1 MNNPIPNSKPVIDQ
15 ARLVNYRVKEDNKD
29 VRYATKQANEISQ
42 IWQDRLLNIDSERY
56 KKEVNIGGK
65 LGEKIDLVDFREK
78 VAYELKVSGE
88 NPGHEFYKDLFKVL
102 VFNQNYNM
110 IKLQRLVFITEG
122 KGIDKLEKG
131 LGKAAADFLQQF
143 NIAVELAR
151 LD

>member
-1 MNNPIPNSKPVIDQ
+1 MNNSVPNSKPVVDV
-15 ARLVNYRVKEDNKD
+15 ARFIAAPNRTGDKD
-29 VRYATKQANEISQ
+29 ESFATKQAIEITQ
-42 IWQDRLLNIDSERY
+42 LWQDRLIKNDSERY
-56 KKEVNIGGK
+56 KKEVVIGGK
-65 LGEKIDLVDFREK
+65 LNEKIDLVDFRDL

-88 NPGHEFYKDLFKVL
+88 NPSHEFYKDLFKVL
-102 VFNQNYNM
+102 VFNQNHNV

-122 KGIDKLEKG
+122 KGINKLEKG

>member
-1 MNNPIPNSKPVIDQ
+1 M
-15 ARLVNYRVKEDNKD
+15 
-29 VRYATKQANEISQ
+29 
-42 IWQDRLLNIDSERY
+42 
-56 KKEVNIGGK
+56 
-65 LGEKIDLVDFREK
+65 VDFRDL

-88 NPGHEFYKDLFKVL
+88 NPSHEFYKDLFKVL
-102 VFNQNYNM
+102 VFNQNHNV

-122 KGIDKLEKG
+122 KGINKLEKG